1 MHRHHRTLDQLPGRV
16 SSCLHLHPRAA
27 LAVLIA
33 LAACADGTGPDG
45 GSTEGKAHPAGVVAD
60 RITFNTGHIGIAVAP
75 NGVGYV
81 SGPEGLDRFSTQSPY
96 AKLSSVKTGPGPRDI
111 VFDRTGT
118 TAYAATDNGKVY
130 VLDVAAG
137 TMKATFAVGDTSLS
151 GDARRHKLAL
161 APDGSR
167 AYLVEW
173 GRLWSIPTSG
183 AAPTSVPR
191 SGQAIAVSPTT
202 GAIYIS
208 NADDYKVSRV
218 DPSTLLT
225 QATTS
230 NVINA
235 TAIAVAPGGDEV
247 YANSPSDILYV
258 FDPVTLAER
267 GQVIL
272 QNYGASG
279 ITVSPD
285 GTQLY
290 VALFDARV
298 AIVDRAT
305 RKVIS
310 TLTLAGLP
318 LDVAFDP
325 TGSTAFV
332 VNLEGWVDVIR

>member
-1 MHRHHRTLDQLPGRV
+1 MHRRTSTQAPLRGRV
-16 SSCLHLHPRAA
+16 NYCSHLRCRAA
-27 LAVLIA
+27 VAIILMS
-33 LAACADGTGPDG
+33 AACNSGTGTDG
-45 GSTEGKAHPAGVVAD
+45 GETEGKTHPAGTVSD

-81 SGPEGLDRFSTQSPY
+81 SGPDGLDRFSTQSPY
-96 AKLSSVKTGPGPRDI
+96 AKLSSVATGPGPRDI
-111 VFDRTGT
+111 VFDRAGT

-130 VLDVAAG
+130 VVDLATGA
-137 TMKATFAVGDTSLS
+137 MKATFAVGDTSLS

-173 GRLWSIPTSG
+173 GRLWSIPTNG
-183 AAPTSVPR
+183 AAPTSVAR
-191 SGQAIAVSPTT
+191 SGRAIAVSPTT
-202 GAIYIS
+202 GAIYVS
-208 NADDYKVSRV
+208 NADDVKLSRV

-258 FDPVTLAER
+258 LDPVTLAER
-267 GQVIL
+267 GRVIL
-272 QNYGASG
+272 QNYSASG

-285 GTQLY
+285 GAQLY
-290 VALFDARV
+290 VALLDQRV

-310 TLTLAGLP
+310 TLTLGGLP

-325 TGSTAFV
+325 TGTTAFV

>member
-1 MHRHHRTLDQLPGRV
+1 MHCHRLTLTRLPGYV
-16 SSCLHLHPRAA
+16 SSCVHLHRRAA
-27 LAVLIA
+27 LAVLIVS
-33 LAACADGTGPDG
+33 AACSNGTGPDG
-45 GSTEGKAHPAGVVAD
+45 GGTEGKTHPAGTVAD
-60 RITFNTGHIGIAVAP
+60 RITFDAGLIGVVVSP

-81 SGPEGLDRFSTQSPY
+81 TTGLGTFGRFDTQSPY
-96 AKLSSVKTGPGPRDI
+96 TKLSSVTTGPGPRDI
-111 VFDRTGT
+111 VIDRAGT

-130 VLDVAAG
+130 VVDLTAG

-151 GDARRHKLAL
+151 GDAGRNKLAL
-161 APDGSR
+161 ALDGSR
-167 AYLVEW
+167 AYLAVW
-173 GRLWSIPTSG
+173 GRLWSIPTNG
-183 AAPTSVPR
+183 AAPMSVPR
-191 SGQAIAVSPTT
+191 SGQAIAVSPST
-202 GAIYIS
+202 GAIYVS
-208 NADDYKVSRV
+208 NDDDKRVSRV

-230 NVINA
+230 NVVNA

-258 FDPVTLAER
+258 LDPTTLAER
-267 GQVIL
+267 GQVIVPSSI
-272 QNYGASG
+272 SG

-305 RKVIS
+305 RKVVS
-310 TLTLAGLP
+310 TLTLGGIP
-318 LDVAFDP
+318 LATAFDP